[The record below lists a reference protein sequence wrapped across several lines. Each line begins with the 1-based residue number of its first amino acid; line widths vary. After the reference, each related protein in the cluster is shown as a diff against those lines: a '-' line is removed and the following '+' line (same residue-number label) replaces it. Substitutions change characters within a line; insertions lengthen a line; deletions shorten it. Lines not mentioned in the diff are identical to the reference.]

1 MLQTEMI
8 YENNDII
15 VDVSNIKYC
24 VGPCNSKKE
33 EPEPITINN
42 KNIYIFKPNDG
53 GRYKQYIYQ
62 IDNEHS
68 IILKKARMC
77 CSCNNRYLE
86 FIEEGHIDGIIKDA
100 NIIKQKLKI

>member
-1 MLQTEMI
+1 MI

-53 GRYKQYIYQ
+53 GRYKQYIS
-62 IDNEHS
+62 N
-68 IILKKARMC
+68 
-77 CSCNNRYLE
+77 
-86 FIEEGHIDGIIKDA
+86 
-100 NIIKQKLKI
+100 